1 MRHISQFEVIIKFAF
16 HLAVKGNIKQE
27 EATLDRNIP
36 T

>member
-1 MRHISQFEVIIKFAF
+1 MRHIASREVIIKFAF

-27 EATLDRNIP
+27 EATSNC